1 MSRKISTEGY
11 FMHSLTKITL
21 RENYDGIHV
30 KETTIGYVAE
40 EPFCVLT
47 ELLCDYYVSKY
58 CINEIFPLGFFSG
71 KYSLGIY
78 DVGSRYDL
86 DNFVKHAYHDLSR
99 FLKYCGSKDLG
110 KAAILSEDS
119 LSSEYIGLLNTAVNN
134 GDLSIQLAIEY
145 NDIIQNVQRKDE
157 SVSDYNKRIHQ
168 YFLEQDI
175 EKMHDIDLKDYF
187 LIQQYVFKRVAEQMT
202 MD

>member
-99 FLKYCGSKDLG
+99 FLKYCGPKDLG

-134 GDLSIQLAIEY
+134 GDLPIQLAIKY

-157 SVSDYNKRIHQ
+157 SVSDYNKRIHR

>member
-99 FLKYCGSKDLG
+99 FLKYCGPKDLG

-119 LSSEYIGLLNTAVNN
+119 LSSEYISLLNTAVNN
-134 GDLSIQLAIEY
+134 GDLPIQLAIEY

>member
-99 FLKYCGSKDLG
+99 FLKYCGPKDLG
-110 KAAILSEDS
+110 RAAILSEDS

-145 NDIIQNVQRKDE
+145 NDII
-157 SVSDYNKRIHQ
+157 
-168 YFLEQDI
+168 
-175 EKMHDIDLKDYF
+175 
-187 LIQQYVFKRVAEQMT
+187 
-202 MD
+202 